1 MSFTA
6 LIVGAIST
14 ACRIAATVLKISG
27 VLEVIKIVGKALCGI
42 GQSLGILLPD
52 KEIEDIG
59 DQAFQ
64 AEEAGI
70 KPENYD
76 NYEDYKKAVESFKV
90 DPERSKQLTPEQK
103 IQKALEYEALG
114 FCMKFPEFPGERIFT
129 TIAENTKY
137 FTPERTAQ
145 LGTVLKDN
153 AGLLV
158 DVTDV
163 ISGNEKNLDKVSSV
177 FDILTNIEKN
187 LQPGITDAEAQKR
200 ITDCL

>member
-1 MSFTA
+1 MSFAT
-6 LIVGAIST
+6 LIVGALST

-27 VLEVIKIVGKALCGI
+27 VLEVIKVVGKALCEI
-42 GQSLGILLPD
+42 GKALGILPPD

-70 KPENYD
+70 RPENYD
-76 NYEDYKKAVESFKV
+76 TYEDYKNAVESFKI
-90 DPERSKQLTPEQK
+90 DPERSSQLTPEQK

-114 FCMKFPEFPGERIFT
+114 FCMKFPEFPVEKIFT
-129 TIAENTKY
+129 TIAEKSNY

-145 LGTVLKDN
+145 LGTILKDN

-158 DVTDV
+158 DITNV

-177 FDILTNIEKN
+177 FDILTDMEKN
-187 LQPGITDAEAQKR
+187 LLPGISDAEAQKR